1 MLGALE
7 LVACFVSLDCF
18 AIVDV
23 PKFFLVDVGLR
34 IPEQFGRAMR
44 LLWASSRAYSLASM
58 FVVLAQAALSV
69 AALVLLK
76 RIIDAVMDHA
86 AGSASEDVLGPI
98 AFLIVAASLVA
109 LCTAVFASLDTAIAD
124 IHADR
129 VRDHIQDLVH
139 AKATKVDLEYY
150 ENTEFFNTLHRV
162 QIEAPNRATNILSN
176 FLQIARAS
184 VTLVAIFGLLS
195 LFHWWI
201 ALVLVLGD
209 LPGAIARLRAAW
221 LEYRWGRDTISEDR
235 RARYFSMLLS
245 TRYVAQEVRLFGLID
260 LFTER
265 FRTIRHKLREERKR
279 LVLRRVSM
287 DAAAQIGA
295 AIAMILFYGLVA
307 YEALNGVIT
316 LGDVAMYFA
325 AFQRGRGSLRE
336 LLFGVARFYENSLF
350 LSELSD
356 FLALEQ
362 RVLEPKD
369 PTPVSYP
376 LQEGIVFESVEFRY
390 PNAAHPALEQIDLT
404 MKPGERIAIVGP
416 SGSGKTTMAKLLCRM
431 YDPTGGKITA
441 DNISLQLFSKQQWL
455 QGISAYF
462 QESGEY
468 YLAARENIEFGD
480 LSRKG
485 DDDAVIAA
493 ARRSGAHDVITKLRD
508 GYDTVLGTVLE
519 QGSEL
524 SVGEWQ
530 KVALARTYLRDAHIL
545 ILDEPTNAMDAFSE
559 QQALEAI
566 WDVET
571 DRITVL
577 ISHRLS
583 AVRRADRIY
592 ILSAGRIVES
602 GTHDELMK
610 SGGSYAEMF
619 DIQARFYR

>member
-1 MLGALE
+1 LNY
-7 LVACFVSLDCF
+7 
-18 AIVDV
+18 
-23 PKFFLVDVGLR
+23 GLR
-34 IPEQFGRAMR
+34 IPEQFGRAVR
-44 LLWASSRAYSLASM
+44 LLWASSRAYSFASI

-76 RIIDAVMDHA
+76 RIIDAVISHA
-86 AGSASEDVLGPI
+86 AGPASENAFGPI
-98 AFLIVAASLVA
+98 ALLIAAASLVA
-109 LCTAVFASLDTAIAD
+109 LFTALFASLDTAIAD
-124 IHADR
+124 IHADL
-129 VRDHIQDLVH
+129 VRDHMQDLVH
-139 AKATKVDLEYY
+139 AKASEVDLAYY
-150 ENTEFFNTLHRV
+150 ENTEYFNTLHRV

-184 VTLVAIFGLLS
+184 VTLAAIFGLLS

-209 LPGAIARLRAAW
+209 LPGAVARLHAAW
-221 LEYRWGRDTISEDR
+221 LEYRWGRETTSEDR

-245 TRYVAQEVRLFGLID
+245 TRYAAQEVRLFGLVD
-260 LFTER
+260 LFTNR
-265 FRTIRHKLREERKR
+265 FRTTRHKLREERKR
-279 LVLRRVSM
+279 LVLRRVST
-287 DAAAQIGA
+287 DAVAQIGA
-295 AIAMILFYGLVA
+295 AIAMFLIYGFVA

-336 LLFGVARFYENSLF
+336 LLFGTARFYENSLF

-356 FLALEQ
+356 FLALEP
-362 RVLEPKD
+362 RVLEPKH
-369 PTPVSYP
+369 PTPVPDP
-376 LQEGIVFESVEFRY
+376 LQEGIVFRNVEFRY
-390 PNAAHPALEQIDLT
+390 PGAARPALEQINLT
-404 MKPGERIAIVGP
+404 VRPGECIAVVGP
-416 SGSGKTTMAKLLCRM
+416 SGSGKTTLAKLLCRM
-431 YDPTGGKITA
+431 YDPTSGQIRVDDVA
-441 DNISLQLFSKQQWL
+441 LPELSKEQWL
-455 QGISAYF
+455 KGISAYL
-462 QESGEY
+462 QESGNY

-480 LSRKG
+480 LSKKG

-493 ARRSGAHDVITKLRD
+493 ARRSGAHDVISQLRD

-524 SVGEWQ
+524 SMGEWQ
-530 KVALARTYLRDAHIL
+530 KLALARTYLRDARIL

-583 AVRRADRIY
+583 SVRRADRVY

-602 GTHDELMK
+602 GTHDDLMK
-610 SGGSYAEMF
+610 SNGSYAAMF
-619 DIQARFYR
+619 DAQARHYH